1 MVLYAGPLQMLYERG
16 FLRYISYQDSEIL
29 RMMYFALR
37 DEEWNTCE
45 HVITREEK
53 DISWET
59 FRITYHSV
67 HRKNG
72 NDLIR
77 WKVEITGI
85 PDSSI
90 TFTIDGEVIQ
100 KLKKNRAGF
109 CILHPLKGV
118 KGQPVEITHPDGS
131 MKSDRFPEN
140 VEPRNP
146 FKDIK
151 KLKWVFDNKHYEL
164 EFEGEIFETEDQ
176 RNWIDTS
183 FKTFCTPADL
193 PIPVTLEAGDKI
205 FQRVKFRP
213 LQKTLPIT
221 SHESPII
228 QLEKTRE
235 TTHLPEIG
243 FLLSSIA
250 GFSDQT
256 RDRLAS
262 LHANHFAIEVT
273 PSQPDWVATFS
284 KQCETVYALNAG
296 IKVILKLAEDFKS
309 QLEQF
314 VQLVLQ
320 NRLKVTEV
328 ILVTESKPV
337 TSQKLI
343 DEVDGLKS
351 QLPGV
356 KWGGGTLGDFKD
368 LNRNRF
374 DSRSLDF
381 ISYSAHPQVHAFDDR
396 TLIENIDGLRETGSS
411 ASVIYPKQAIHLCPV
426 TLQKRSVTK
435 PDPRQKTECAALWAF
450 GALRAAAEGKALSIT
465 LFEATG
471 PMGIISDD
479 GRPYPVFSILEK
491 VVRFRNHQMVV
502 LNNAEPLL
510 VDAMLFT
517 SDSSTTLLLINYTDD
532 LQTVRYGRNEFQVP
546 PMQLHEVNLSG
557 T

>member
-59 FRITYHSV
+59 FRISYQSA

-72 NDLIR
+72 NDLIQ
-77 WKVEITGI
+77 WKVDIMGM
-85 PDSSI
+85 PDSTIS
-90 TFTIDGEVIQ
+90 FTIHGEVLQ

-131 MKSDRFPEN
+131 TQASQFPES

-146 FKDIK
+146 FKNIK
-151 KLKWVFDNKHYEL
+151 KLRWVFDNKHFEL
-164 EFEGEIFETEDQ
+164 EFEGDIFETEDQ
-176 RNWIDTS
+176 RNWIDAS

-193 PIPVTLEAGDKI
+193 PIPVTLEAGTKI
-205 FQRVKFRP
+205 FQRVQFRP

-228 QLEKTRE
+228 QLEKTSE

-243 FLLSSIA
+243 FLLSS
-250 GFSDQT
+250 FVELSDQT
-256 RDRLAS
+256 RDRLTS
-262 LHANHFAIEVT
+262 LHANHFAIEVA
-273 PSQPDWVATFS
+273 PSSPDWITTFS
-284 KQCETVYALNAG
+284 KQCESVYALNAG
-296 IKVILKLAEDFKS
+296 IKVILKLGDVFQS
-309 QLEQF
+309 PLEQF
-314 VQLVLQ
+314 IALVLQ
-320 NRLKVTEV
+320 NRLKITEV
-328 ILVTESKPV
+328 ILITENKAVTN
-337 TSQKLI
+337 QKLI
-343 DEVDGLKS
+343 DEVDALKS
-351 QLPGV
+351 KLPGV
-356 KWGGGTLGDFKD
+356 RWGAGTLGDFKD

-374 DSRSLDF
+374 ESNSLDF
-381 ISYSAHPQVHAFDDR
+381 ISYAAHPQVHAFDDR

-411 ASVIYPKQAIHLCPV
+411 ASQIYPKQAIHLCPV
-426 TLQKRSVTK
+426 TLQKRTVNK
-435 PDPRQKTECAALWAF
+435 PDQRQKTECAALWSF
-450 GALRAAAEGKALSIT
+450 GALRAAAEGKVSSVT

-479 GRPYPVFSILEK
+479 GKTYPVFSTLDK
-491 VVRFRNHQMVV
+491 VMRFRNHQMVV
-502 LNNAEPLL
+502 LKNAEPLL

-546 PMQLHEVNLSG
+546 PMQLYEVNLSG